1 MSNDFMLHSLA
12 SETVKSLSDFK
23 LDSMRG
29 TANESSQIS
38 LGAKV
43 LKVNRQETMAALTG
57 VYMSV
62 ELYTRHLCMH

>member
-12 SETVKSLSDFK
+12 SETVESLSDFK

-38 LGAKV
+38 LVAKV
-43 LKVNRQETMAALTG
+43 LKSKQTRNNGSRDWC
-57 VYMSV
+57 
-62 ELYTRHLCMH
+62 LYVC